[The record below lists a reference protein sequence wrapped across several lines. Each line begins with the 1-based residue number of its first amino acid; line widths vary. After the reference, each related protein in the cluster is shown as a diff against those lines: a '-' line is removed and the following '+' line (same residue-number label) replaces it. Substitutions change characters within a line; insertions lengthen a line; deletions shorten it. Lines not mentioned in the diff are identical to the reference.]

1 MSDGKTL
8 LVCPQGRGADKLKQ
22 LLIEGVSKDTLVASS
37 AGQARQ
43 QAGQMNVSLV
53 IINAPLGDETGLELA
68 MELTQES
75 MAAVVLIIKA
85 ELVSMIYDHAT
96 QAGVLVVSKPIIPQ
110 VFQQT
115 LQIALAT
122 QKRMQLLNKENE
134 KLHAKLEEMRV
145 VARAK
150 CLLIEHM
157 HISEEEAHRAIEKQA
172 MDLRLP
178 RVRVAKELIARFEL

>member
-1 MSDGKTL
+1 
-8 LVCPQGRGADKLKQ
+8 
-22 LLIEGVSKDTLVASS
+22 
-37 AGQARQ
+37 
-43 QAGQMNVSLV
+43 MNVSLV